1 MAVQPFD
8 TLYRDYV
15 TSGVP
20 SSGAHEPLKPDLR
33 DTFNALLGSTST
45 GAADVRAHLVV
56 PTLVATVTALKALDT
71 TKDTLAFLTAS
82 GRAGLFIWRAGDY
95 SAEIAADTQTGIYVK
110 ADAIAATSG
119 AWVREQSNG
128 EVSPEWFGAVG
139 DGVHLRDGSMTA
151 SDATL
156 TSASAAFTS
165 SDVGKPILVSG
176 VGASGN
182 VLITTIASVT
192 DANNAELTVAASTT
206 ASSQAIVYGTD
217 NAAAIAAAI
226 RWWSNWNGLDPAGIT
241 LRFGRGK
248 FVTTST
254 IDLTT
259 PSLTHGLN
267 LRGDN
272 FFSTELIGLL
282 NGSVIDAIGTQSDP
296 INKLSVSDITV
307 RGSGK
312 DNTSSF
318 GLRVTFGNTVRVE
331 NVMFFS
337 CYFACFFTHNWQ
349 TSLVNVRGHGLGY
362 DQNSIGIYAAETSLA
377 QIDNALKCF
386 NVHFQDNADTGLR
399 GINLQGT
406 ALAACEFTGG
416 NYGIYLG
423 APTTGTVLSQWVM
436 MDTVLCDSVA
446 VDGLLIQKGSATEIS
461 QIQLSNC
468 WSGNSGRHNLHI
480 QGGKNIIIDNQ
491 QCIAADLCNFLLE
504 DCEKVTITGS
514 QGLDSNR
521 DNGLG
526 FPLLLQ
532 NSNNC
537 IINGN
542 RFGERSAGSQVSIAE
557 GGTADNNL
565 IVNNHVDNS
574 MSILGSNSIVKGNKG
589 FVTRNS
595 GSADVLSSGSSV
607 VVNHGL
613 GRTPAAGDIHVTPG
627 HNLQNEGVTNWW
639 ISSITSTQFTIN
651 TDASP
656 TNNVSFGWFA
666 DVSGG

>member
-1 MAVQPFD
+1 MTARIINE
-8 TLYRDYV
+8 LYRDYV

-20 SSGAHEPLKPDLR
+20 SSGAHDPFKEDIR
-33 DTFNALLGSTST
+33 DTFNALLGSAST
-45 GAADVRAHLVV
+45 AAGGVRAHLSV
-56 PTLVATVTALKALDT
+56 PTFVASVTALKALDT
-71 TKDTLAFLTAS
+71 TKDTFAILTAS
-82 GRAGLFIWRAGDY
+82 GRAGLFIWHAGDY
-95 SAEIAADTQTGIYVK
+95 SAEITADTQNGIYIK
-110 ADAIAATSG
+110 ADAIASTEG
-119 AWVREQSNG
+119 AWIRDNVAG
-128 EVSPEWFGAVG
+128 EIAPEWFGAVG
-139 DGVHLRDGSMTA
+139 DGMYLRDASMTA

-156 TSASAAFTS
+156 NSASAAFTA

-176 VGASGN
+176 VGTSGN

-192 DANNAELTVAASTT
+192 DANNAELTLAASTT
-206 ASSQAIVYGTD
+206 ASGQAAVYGTD
-217 NAAAIAAAI
+217 NATAIAAAV
-226 RWWSNWNGLDPAGIT
+226 RWWTTWNQFDPAGIT

-254 IDLTT
+254 VDLSS
-259 PSLTHGLN
+259 PSLTHGLSI
-267 LRGDN
+267 RGDS

-282 NGSVIDAIGTQSDP
+282 NGSVIEVTGTQSEP
-296 INKLSVSDITV
+296 INKFSVFDITI
-307 RGSGK
+307 RSSGK
-312 DNTSSF
+312 DNTSAF
-318 GLRVTFGNTVRVE
+318 GLKVTWSNTVRVE

-362 DQNSIGIYAAETSLA
+362 DQNSIGIYAAETSLT

-386 NVHFQDNADTGLR
+386 NVHFQDNADIGLR

-406 ALAACEFTGG
+406 ALIACEFSGG
-416 NYGIYLG
+416 NYGIRLG
-423 APTTGTVLSQWVM
+423 APTTGTVLSQWIM

-446 VDGLLIQKGSATEIS
+446 VDGLLIEKGSATEIS

-468 WSGNSGRHNLHI
+468 WSGNANRHNLNI

-532 NSNNC
+532 DSNNC
-537 IINGN
+537 VINGN

-574 MSILGSNSIVKGNKG
+574 MQILGSNSVVKGNKG

-595 GSADVLSSGSSV
+595 GSADVLSTGSSV

-613 GRTPAAGDIHVTPG
+613 GRTPTVGDIHVTPG

-656 TNNVSFGWFA
+656 TNNVAFGWFA